1 MSILRHILIAI
12 GYSVIAAAVALT
24 LPRTFA
30 GIDPNTAIML
40 GAVVLVGSA
49 LLHEV
54 FSRQEEEGQLVEEV
68 QGLRAGHGRVMGE
81 LSRAREEVGNIY
93 KAIETMTVNR
103 GGGKGLEEDVGK
115 VMAEVK
121 MLQSLV
127 GNLTDVAERSSPP
140 DEVTTLDRI
149 DDTPDDAVWLP
160 YAAPAAPDLDDAT
173 IVHLVREGI
182 AKDRVDLVLQPVVSL
197 PQRKRKFFE
206 AYTRIRC
213 ENGDV
218 ITPGQNIAIAEREGL
233 VTALD
238 NLLLFRCV
246 QQLRSRR
253 NKNRNIGF
261 FCNISPHTLADK
273 KFFNDFVVFM
283 TENSSLAQDLIFEFS
298 HATIANQD
306 DEISH
311 QLNRLAALGFR
322 FSLDQVNSLNLD
334 YASLAEQH
342 FKYIKIDAETM
353 LREVPQPTTAVDLHD
368 FKKALERQGID
379 LVVEKIETEEVLRDI
394 LDFQVGFGRGY
405 LFGEPKKSTGERLF
419 FDVIPDQ
426 RHRFVRIPFDESD

>member
-1 MSILRHILIAI
+1 MTFLRHIFIAL
-12 GYSVIAAAVALT
+12 GYSIISAAVALM
-24 LPRTFA
+24 LPRIFP
-30 GIDPNTAIML
+30 GLDPNTAIML

-54 FSRQEEEGQLVEEV
+54 FSRQEEEGRLVAEV
-68 QGLRAGHGRVMGE
+68 QDLRAGHGQVMGE
-81 LSRAREEVGNIY
+81 LTRAREEVGHIY
-93 KAIETMTVNR
+93 KAIETMTSR
-103 GGGKGLEEDVGK
+103 GGGGKGLQEDVGK

-121 MLQSLV
+121 MLQGLV
-127 GNLTDVAERSSPP
+127 EQLTSAADPSSPP
-140 DEVTTLDRI
+140 DEVTTI
-149 DDTPDDAVWLP
+149 AAIAAASDDFDPVAGPIAGPGVP
-160 YAAPAAPDLDDAT
+160 ELDDAT

-197 PQRKRKFFE
+197 PQRKRKFYE
-206 AYTRIRC
+206 AYTRIRS
-213 ENGDV
+213 EDGDV
-218 ITPGQNIAIAEREGL
+218 ITPSQYIAIAEREGL

-238 NLLLFRCV
+238 NLMLFRCV
-246 QQLRSRR
+246 QQLRNKH

-261 FCNISPHTLADK
+261 FCNVSPHTLADK

-311 QLNRLAALGFR
+311 QLGRLAALGFR

-334 YASLAEQH
+334 YGALAEQH

-353 LREVPQPTTAVDLHD
+353 LREIPQPTTDIDLHD

-379 LVVEKIETEEVLRDI
+379 LIVEKIETEDVLRDI
-394 LDFQVGFGRGY
+394 LDFHVDFGQGY
-405 LFGEPKKSTGERLF
+405 LFGAPKGSTAA
-419 FDVIPDQ
+419 
-426 RHRFVRIPFDESD
+426 